1 MSEIDWP
8 VELRKLER
16 EFDGLPPEPS
26 PARVRA
32 RREAE
37 RRAQERRTA
46 RARMLGAMARLLLVA
61 ALGGAVGAWPYA
73 HACGPGLFAY
83 LGAEAVMVVG
93 GLWVAW
99 STWTCR
105 MAKAHSAAMGL
116 VLCGLALIAAQILP
130 RIGYAKVDATAPPQ
144 WWCDGR
150 PPEIWGV
157 TLRLGDR
164 GPLAPATMLSARR

>member
-16 EFDGLPPEPS
+16 EFEGLPPEPS

-37 RRAQERRTA
+37 RRAQERRTT

-61 ALGGAVGAWPYA
+61 ALGGALSAWPYP
-73 HACGPGLFAY
+73 HGCGPGLFAY
-83 LGAEAVMVVG
+83 LGAEAVVVVG

-99 STWTCR
+99 STWSYR
-105 MAKAHSAAMGL
+105 MAKAHVAAMVL
-116 VLCGLALIAAQILP
+116 VLCGLALIAAQVLP
-130 RIGYAKVDATAPPQ
+130 RIGYAKVDAKNPPR
-144 WWCDGR
+144 WWCGER
-150 PPEIWGV
+150 
-157 TLRLGDR
+157 
-164 GPLAPATMLSARR
+164 APAVWGLTLPGGSGSHGS